1 MSGSRRVVVGSAVG
15 AAALV
20 AVASLVAS
28 ARDPRTPPRTISHRA
43 PSDAVALV
51 GCSDGAAAA
60 TGRSRGDVAMG
71 PIVLV
76 GARETEGQR
85 PDAFARQGYKA
96 PVTLPDGVTATVAV
110 PDELRSRVGLVF
122 SAAAQRRVLAD
133 GPSAADR
140 AVRFVACPAGGEG
153 GRTGWAG
160 GVVVDRPRCATL
172 VVTVG
177 RRAPLQRQVPLGR
190 GC

>member
-1 MSGSRRVVVGSAVG
+1 MSRSRRLVLGLVV
-15 AAALV
+15 AALGLV
-20 AVASLVAS
+20 AVGWLVAAGPDS
-28 ARDPRTPPRTISHRA
+28 GTRTPPRTISHRA

-60 TGRSRGDVAMG
+60 TGRSRGDVVMG

-96 PVTLPDGVTATVAV
+96 PVTLPDGVTAMVAV
-110 PDELRSRVGLVF
+110 PDELRSRVRLVF

-160 GVVVDRPRCATL
+160 GVVVDRPRCA
-172 VVTVG
+172 
-177 RRAPLQRQVPLGR
+177 PSW
-190 GC
+190 